1 MTVKIKECTQPK
13 ALVHFR
19 NIKPGQFFVYS
30 AKLSERNL
38 QLRTHYGAVIVAT
51 GEYDEEDIYSKDAVF
66 EIIHDV
72 DILWG

>member
-1 MTVKIKECTQPK
+1 MTVKIKERTK
-13 ALVHFR
+13 TKSLVYFR

-38 QLRTHYGAVIVAT
+38 QLRTHDGAVIVAT
-51 GEYDEEDIYSKDAVF
+51 GEYDDADIYSKDAVF
-66 EIIHDV
+66 EVIHDV